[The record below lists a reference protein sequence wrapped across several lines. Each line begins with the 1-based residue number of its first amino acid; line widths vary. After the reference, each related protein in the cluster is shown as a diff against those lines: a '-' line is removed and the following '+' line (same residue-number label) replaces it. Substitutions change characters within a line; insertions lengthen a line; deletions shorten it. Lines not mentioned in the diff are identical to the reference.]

1 MRTYARLS
9 ALAAA
14 LTHPHAHTSTFRS
27 QAEGAAAAAKT
38 AAKQPRSPPPPPCTV
53 AECVLQG
60 GGMCASA
67 FNSLLD
73 CALRSCCASNR
84 HGSRYCTREHA

>member
-1 MRTYARLS
+1 MMRTYAHLP

-38 AAKQPRSPPPPPCTV
+38 AAKQAPPPPCTV

-67 FNSLLD
+67 LNSLLD

-84 HGSRYCTREHA
+84 HGSSYCTREHA